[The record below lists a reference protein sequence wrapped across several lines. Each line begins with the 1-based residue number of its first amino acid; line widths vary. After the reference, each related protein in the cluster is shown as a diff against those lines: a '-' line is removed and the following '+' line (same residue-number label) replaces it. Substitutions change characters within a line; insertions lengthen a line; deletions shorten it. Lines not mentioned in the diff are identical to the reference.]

1 MPTKQALFYS
11 LLVNAIFLAL
21 CLFFGDLRYGAI
33 DDYFMAGILTGI
45 HGTDNNVHLTF
56 VNALYGYMLL
66 PLYYLFPKIGWYY
79 IGELFSV
86 YISLSIICFVLFK
99 KMNSQW
105 GLILSVLFV
114 SILSADFYMAAQFT
128 QCGSILSAAGMLL
141 FVYAIAE
148 YDSEKRNTI
157 FVLLTGAIFLLW
169 WGSWLRWH
177 SFLMGMP
184 FFALA
189 LLLQLKKYWNHKW
202 LVMTSLAVVFCGA
215 FAMQKWDRSLYETP
229 EYKTYMD
236 FQSPRATLGDGND
249 YNQQAVYED
258 LEELGYSGNDFAL
271 LRSWT
276 FYDNH
281 VFSLDSLKPIL
292 ASIRSHK
299 YKTEMGQLPLELL
312 RVLIHSA
319 CYPIFIVWLVLC
331 LGIFC
336 SNRTK
341 WMYPWCSLLLV
352 LLLLGKLILMHR
364 LVYRVENGFWLYASV
379 LAIPFLGRLPRI
391 PSALS
396 KVFAGIVFVVT
407 LCSHSVNGVE
417 VRHPATGNK
426 GKLAS
431 LQDSSIADYQKL
443 FAYIDSMP
451 DSTVFLASMNAYM
464 RFAYYKNPPYLA
476 EPTGSWR
483 RIIPMGYWTP
493 YLPDVEAAF
502 RERGL
507 TNPMKDA
514 VLDNVYVIDE
524 NGLVD
529 YLQRHYYKHV
539 VVDTVRNFNEMVVY
553 KYSLGENE

>member
-1 MPTKQALFYS
+1 MLTKQALFYS
-11 LLVNAIFLAL
+11 LLINAIFFAL
-21 CLFFGDLRYGAI
+21 CLIFGDLRYGAI

-45 HGTDNNVHLTF
+45 HGSGYNVHLTF

-86 YISLSIICFVLFK
+86 YISLSTICFVLLR
-99 KMNSQW
+99 KMGMQW
-105 GLILSVLFV
+105 GLVLSVLFV
-114 SILSADFYMAAQFT
+114 SIFSADFYMAVQFT

-141 FVYAIAE
+141 FVYAITE
-148 YDSEKRNTI
+148 NDSEKKSST
-157 FVLLTGAIFLLW
+157 FAFLLGAILLLW

-177 SFLMGMP
+177 SFLMGFP

-189 LLLQLKKYWNHKW
+189 LLLQVKKCWDCKW
-202 LVMTSLAVVFCGA
+202 LVLTSLTVLFCGA
-215 FAMQKWDRSLYETP
+215 ICMQKWDRSLYETP
-229 EYKTYMD
+229 KYKTYMD

-276 FYDNH
+276 FYDSY
-281 VFSLDSLKPIL
+281 VFSPDSLKPIL
-292 ASIRSHK
+292 ESIRSHK
-299 YKTEMGQLPLELL
+299 YKTEVGQLPLEML

-319 CYPIFIVWLVLC
+319 NYPIFIVWLVLC
-331 LGIFC
+331 LGILY
-336 SNRTK
+336 SKRSK
-341 WMYPWCSLLLV
+341 WMYPWSSLLLI
-352 LLLLGKLILMHR
+352 LILLGKLFLIHR
-364 LVYRVENGFWLYASV
+364 LVYRVENGFWLYAST
-379 LAIPFLGRLPRI
+379 LAIPFLGRLPSI

-396 KVFAGIVFVVT
+396 RVFACVVLVAT
-407 LCSHSVNGVE
+407 LWFYLMNGVE
-417 VRHPATGNK
+417 VRHPTSGNK

-451 DSTVFLASMNAYM
+451 DNTVFLASMKAYM

-493 YLPDVEAAF
+493 YLPDVETAF

-507 TNPMKDA
+507 TNPMKD
-514 VLDNVYVIDE
+514 VILDNVYVIDE

-539 VVDTVRNFNEMVVY
+539 VVDTVRDFNEMVVY
-553 KYSLGENE
+553 KYSLGKKE

>member
-1 MPTKQALFYS
+1 MPTKQALFFS
-11 LLVNAIFLAL
+11 LLINAIFLAL

-45 HGTDNNVHLTF
+45 HGTDHNVHLTF

-86 YISLSIICFVLFK
+86 YISLSTICFVLLR
-99 KMNSQW
+99 KMGQQW
-105 GLILSVLFV
+105 GLVLSVLFV
-114 SILSADFYMAAQFT
+114 SIFSADFYMAVQFT

-141 FVYAIAE
+141 FVHAITE
-148 YDSEKRNTI
+148 YDSEKRSTI
-157 FVLLTGAIFLLW
+157 FVLLTGAFLLLW

-189 LLLQLKKYWNHKW
+189 LLLQVKKCWNRKW
-202 LVMTSLAVVFCGA
+202 LVLISLAVLFCGA
-215 FAMQKWDRSLYETP
+215 FGMQKWDRSLYETP

-258 LEELGYSGNDFAL
+258 LEELGYSGKDFAL

-276 FYDNH
+276 FYDSY
-281 VFSLDSLKPIL
+281 VFSPDSLKPIL
-292 ASIRSHK
+292 ESIRSHK

-319 CYPIFIVWLVLC
+319 YYPIFMVWFVLC
-331 LGIFC
+331 LGIFY
-336 SNRTK
+336 SNHKK
-341 WMYPWCSLLLV
+341 WMYPWGSLLLV
-352 LLLLGKLILMHR
+352 LLLLGKLLLMHR

-391 PSALS
+391 PLALA
-396 KVFAGIVFVVT
+396 KVFAGGVLVAT
-407 LCSHSVNGVE
+407 LWTYLVNGVE
-417 VRHPATGNK
+417 VRHPTTGSK

-431 LQDSSIADYQKL
+431 LQDSSITDYQEL

-476 EPTGSWR
+476 EPAGSWR
-483 RIIPMGYWTP
+483 RVIPMGYWTP

-539 VVDTVRNFNEMVVY
+539 VVDTVRDFNEMVVY
-553 KYSLGENE
+553 KYSLGDNE